1 MSSTSKI
8 SVWVSVCVP
17 ERYSCYCAST
27 DIPVVRNIYVIP
39 FGEQSVFKSDYKKIK
54 QKKIVSELSLSL
66 ITGFNKDWIFIN
78 S

>member
-8 SVWVSVCVP
+8 SVWVHVCVP

-39 FGEQSVFKSDYKKIK
+39 FREQSVFKSDYKKIK
-54 QKKIVSELSLSL
+54 KKIVSELSLSL
-66 ITGFNKDWIFIN
+66 ITDFNKEWIFIN
-78 S
+78 N